1 MMVSDGHDQARREE
15 VGGGPS
21 ELRFRWIENMR
32 MHFAVMCDRSA
43 ATLKT

>member
-1 MMVSDGHDQARREE
+1 MAVIRE
-15 VGGGPS
+15 VGGKGIDEPS

-32 MHFAVMCDRSA
+32 MHFAVICDRSA

>member
-1 MMVSDGHDQARREE
+1 MMVSDGRQARREK
-15 VGGGPS
+15 GGDEPS

-32 MHFAVMCDRSA
+32 MHFAVICDRSA